1 MTIKRLGNISVATAG
16 VALCAGIVD
25 LAAAQQTPST
35 NQLMLEEVVVTSR
48 KREENLQE
56 IPDSVTVLGADLIE
70 RAGMTTITD
79 FAAMTP
85 NLTAF
90 GNFRPNLTNI
100 TIRGITSNQ
109 LGEPPVAF
117 VVDGITVPNIE
128 FINQGL
134 HDIQSIEVIRG
145 PQGALYDKNAI
156 GGAINI
162 STKQP
167 VEEVEGSVRVSYG
180 EGDDLGLSATLGG
193 SVANERVIY
202 RLSAFYRDS
211 EGLIDDDFLDEPTDF
226 VEEKGVQGLLGFKV
240 TDQTYVDLRFRYSD
254 GDYGVG
260 WYDSVSADNVET
272 DTEQRAHNVF
282 PIDENKLQNASLK
295 LEHDADA
302 GTFLFVAGYNK
313 SEDENF
319 LDGDF
324 TALPPDFDNEF
335 FPAAQ
340 FSFVEDSA
348 TTIETR
354 FTSPGDN
361 RLRWQ
366 VGAFYQDRERD
377 NDFDIIDDP
386 VGNVRRNRSSF
397 ANELVF
403 EIVRDRQQSEALALF
418 GQLNYDATDALELTF
433 ALRYDEEDREG
444 VDPRDPASQAEDTFD
459 ELQPKGSLAYQI
471 SENLLAYA
479 TLARGFRSGGFNEV
493 GPGVTRT
500 FDSEISDTL
509 EIGFKSTLL
518 EGMLTFNVAAF
529 ASTLDNA
536 QFTRFNPVT
545 FGLEQLAIS
554 EVENNG
560 LELEGRWLPTEY
572 LDVQF
577 GFAWLDNEITEFD
590 PEDFVMPPEGLTGNT
605 MQRVA
610 AWSANLAVT
619 HFYRLTDGIDLST
632 RIAANWLGERY
643 FDIGNTF
650 KDDGATL
657 VDLSVSLEAEVWTV
671 AVRANNIFDELEPED
686 VIFGPVGPAR
696 FRNNPRQVLAELTY
710 RF

>member
-1 MTIKRLGNISVATAG
+1 MAITRFGTVSAATAS
-16 VALCAGIVD
+16 VLLCAGLVD
-25 LAAAQQTPST
+25 QASAQQTSST

-56 IPDSVTVLGADLIE
+56 IPDSVTVLGADTIE
-70 RAGMTTITD
+70 RAGMQTITD

-85 NLTAF
+85 NLSAF

-100 TIRGITSNQ
+100 TIRGITSTQ

-145 PQGALYDKNAI
+145 PQGALYGKNAV

-162 STKQP
+162 TTKQP
-167 VEEVEGSVRVSYG
+167 VEEFEGSVRVSYG
-180 EGDDLGLSATLGG
+180 EGDDLGLSGTIGG
-193 SVANERVIY
+193 NVADERVTY
-202 RLSAFYRDS
+202 RLSAFYRDAD
-211 EGLIDDDFLDEPTDF
+211 GLIDDDFLGEATDF
-226 VEEKGVQGLLGFKV
+226 IEEKGAQGLLGFKIS
-240 TDQTYVDLRFRYSD
+240 DRTYVDLRFRYSD

-260 WYDSVSADNVET
+260 WYDLVSADDIET
-272 DTEQRAHNVF
+272 DTERRAHNVF
-282 PIDENKLQNASLK
+282 PIDENKLQNVSLK
-295 LEHDADA
+295 LEHEADG
-302 GTFLFVAGYNK
+302 GTFQFVAGYNK

-324 TALPPDFDNEF
+324 TALPPDFDNGF

-340 FSFVEDSA
+340 FSLVEDSA
-348 TTIETR
+348 VTVETR
-354 FTSPGDN
+354 FTSPSDAN
-361 RLRWQ
+361 LRWQ
-366 VGAFYQDRERD
+366 VGAFYQDRDRD
-377 NDFDIIDDP
+377 NDFDFIDDP
-386 VGNVRRNRSSF
+386 VGNVRRDRSSF

-403 EIVRDRQQSEALALF
+403 DIVRDRQTSEATALF

-444 VDPRDPASQAEDTFD
+444 LDPRDPDSKAEDSFD
-459 ELQPKGSLAYQI
+459 ELQPKGSLAYQF
-471 SENLLAYA
+471 SEHLLAYA

-509 EIGFKSTLL
+509 EVGFKSTLL
-518 EGMLTFNVAAF
+518 EGLLTFNVAAF
-529 ASTLDNA
+529 ASKLDNA
-536 QFTRFNPVT
+536 QFSRFNPET

-560 LELEGRWLPTEY
+560 LELEGRWLPIES

-577 GFAWLDNEITEFD
+577 GFALLDNEIT
-590 PEDFVMPPEGLTGNT
+590 DFNPDDFILPPEGLEGNT
-605 MQRVA
+605 IPRVA
-610 AWSANLAVT
+610 DWSANLAIT
-619 HFYRLTDGIDLST
+619 HFYALSDGIDLST

-643 FDIGNTF
+643 FDIENTF

-657 VDLSVSLEAEVWTV
+657 VDVSIALETEDWTV
-671 AVRANNIFDELEPED
+671 ALRANNLFDELEPED
-686 VIFGPVGPAR
+686 MIVGPAGPGR
-696 FRNNPRQVLAELTY
+696 FRNKPRQILAELTY